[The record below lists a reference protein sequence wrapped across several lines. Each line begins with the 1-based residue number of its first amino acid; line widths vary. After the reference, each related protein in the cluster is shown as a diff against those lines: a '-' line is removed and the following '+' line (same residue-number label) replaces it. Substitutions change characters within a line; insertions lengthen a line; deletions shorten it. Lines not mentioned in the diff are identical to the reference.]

1 MTSIVLTTEEL
12 KTAPAEVRRWI
23 LGRVE
28 ADLIALASAA
38 PTPSPSHAPALS
50 ACTADEAAQVFDL
63 IKGDFAATQVFLEL
77 ARDNALAGT
86 AMPLHATSIESLM
99 RHTRLDINGLMSC
112 LQTVNRAFRQVREDA
127 DAILFGFDQANHV
140 YVHET
145 THHSIR
151 DLWHHL
157 VGHHGADTEAGEP
170 VALPP
175 VGFAPRRL
183 GPSDDVATHRHQSA

>member
-12 KTAPAEVRRWI
+12 KAAPPEVRRWI

-28 ADLIALASAA
+28 ADLVALASAV
-38 PTPSPSHAPALS
+38 PTPPPSHAPTLS

-77 ARDNALAGT
+77 ARDNASAGAGT
-86 AMPLHATSIESLM
+86 PLHAISIDGLM

-112 LQTVNRAFRQVREDA
+112 LQTVNQAFRQVREDA
-127 DAILFGFDQANHV
+127 EAILFGFDQANHLF
-140 YVHET
+140 VHET

-151 DLWHHL
+151 NLWQHL
-157 VGHHGADTEAGEP
+157 VRQHGGETEVGEP

-183 GPSDDVATHRHQSA
+183 GPSDDVATHQHQTL